1 MTEYQ
6 KEFLKRLLN
15 EPSPS
20 GYEEPVQK
28 IWKNE
33 VSKFCKNIS
42 RDVHG
47 NLSAALNPD
56 HEKSIMIVGH
66 SDEIGLIVNYINDK
80 GFIYF
85 SSVGGIDTSILT
97 SHRVRILTKKGVVH
111 GAVGRTSVHLD
122 IVPPAERKIPKI
134 HEMWIDIGAKDKKEA
149 EKYVSIGD
157 PVVFGEDFQ
166 ELVEGNAMAR
176 CWDNRVGIY
185 VVAEVLRNLAKMK
198 NLKKTVYGV
207 SSTQEETGLW
217 SARGAAYTLKPTAAI
232 AIDVMPSTDSPEI
245 SKERFG
251 DTKLGYGPVIT
262 RGVRT
267 NHKISEGLIS
277 TAKKKKIPYQV
288 DIDQGY
294 TSTDADP
301 ISTVRGGIPIGVLS
315 IATRYLHSSV
325 ETLSLKDVDQAINL
339 LTNYI
344 LEDKLEL

>member
-6 KEFLKRLLN
+6 KEFLKKLLN

-20 GYEEPVQK
+20 GYEEPVQN
-28 IWKNE
+28 IWKGE
-33 VSKFCKNIS
+33 VSKYCKNIT
-42 RDVHG
+42 RDIHG
-47 NLSAALNPD
+47 NLSAALNPGK
-56 HEKSIMIVGH
+56 EKSVMIVGH
-66 SDEIGLIVNYINDK
+66 SDEVGLIVNYINDN

-85 SSVGGIDTSILT
+85 SPVGGLDTSILT
-97 SHRVRILTKKGVVH
+97 SHRVRIITKKGIVH

-122 IVPPAERKIPKI
+122 IVPPLERKVPKI
-134 HEMWIDIGAKDKKEA
+134 HEIWIDIGAKDKKEA
-149 EKYVSIGD
+149 EKYISVGD

-166 ELVEGNAMAR
+166 ELVNGNAMAR

-185 VVAEVLRNLAKMK
+185 IVAEVLRKLSKAGKLN
-198 NLKKTVYGV
+198 KTVYGV

-217 SARGAAYTLKPTAAI
+217 SARVAAYSLKPTLAI
-232 AIDVMPSTDSPEI
+232 AIDVMPSTDNPDI
-245 SKERFG
+245 SKEKFG
-251 DTKLGYGPVIT
+251 DTKLGKGPVIT

-267 NHKISEGLIS
+267 NRRIYEGLI
-277 TAKKKKIPYQV
+277 TMAKKKRISYQV
-288 DIDQGY
+288 DVDHGY

-325 ETLSLKDVDQAINL
+325 ETLNLRDIDNAIEL
-339 LTNYI
+339 LTSYI